1 MSIFAFGQ
9 SRASIVP
16 DACQVLVDA
25 LDKLCLVLT
34 TLFVAAALSACGAGD
49 SSDAG
54 MLALKAGRYGDA
66 VSIWKRASREGDS
79 VSQFNLGRLYESGI
93 GIKQNYEAA
102 VIYYL
107 SAAKKSHPYAQGS
120 VAVLYAY
127 GRGVPQDYVQSYV
140 WSTLAAAN
148 YPKWARDERS
158 AAIRNRDIVAAR
170 MSAQELLAAQ
180 RAIEELKD
188 ILND

>member
-1 MSIFAFGQ
+1 MSIFASGQ

-16 DACQVLVDA
+16 DARQVLVDA
-25 LDKLCLVLT
+25 FDKLGLVLT

-54 MLALKAGRYGDA
+54 MLALRAGRYGDA
-66 VSIWKRASREGDS
+66 VSIWKKASRGGDS

-102 VIYYL
+102 AIYYL

-188 ILND
+188 IMNE